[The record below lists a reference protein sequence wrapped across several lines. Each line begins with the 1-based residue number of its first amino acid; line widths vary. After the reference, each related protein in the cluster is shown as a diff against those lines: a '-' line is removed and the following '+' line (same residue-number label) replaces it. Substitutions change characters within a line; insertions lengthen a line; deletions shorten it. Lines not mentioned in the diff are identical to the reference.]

1 MSEARQ
7 PASRQRP
14 EQEFAPSPI
23 ELERRG
29 YRRARKRQSI
39 LVSIA
44 STLVFTAALVLVLV
58 NSPGWDAVRETFFD
72 PAIAVE
78 AFPRVITGLW
88 LNIQVLFV
96 AAIGVAILGTL
107 LAIART
113 LKGPVFTPLRLLA
126 AGYTD
131 LFRGIPVLLVLYLVG
146 FGIPGL
152 ELTGRLPAQFWGTV
166 ALILC
171 YSAYV
176 SEVLR
181 AGIDA
186 VHPSQ
191 RLAARSLGLSHAKTL
206 RLVVMPQAVRKVT
219 PALMND
225 FVSMQKDVG
234 LISVLGAVDAIR
246 AAQIEVASSYNFTP
260 YVLAGLLFVLLS
272 LPFIRLTDWLTARAQ
287 RREQIGGVV

>member
-1 MSEARQ
+1 MSQA
-7 PASRQRP
+7 PLPTSTQRSDT
-14 EQEFAPSPI
+14 EFTPSAI

-29 YRRARKRQSI
+29 YRRSRKRQSI
-39 LVSIA
+39 LISIA
-44 STLVFTAALVLVLV
+44 STLVFAGVFVVVLV
-58 NSPGWDAVRETFFD
+58 NSPGWEAVRETFFD
-72 PAIAVE
+72 PAVAVE
-78 AFPRVITGLW
+78 AFPRVIKGLW

-113 LKGPVFTPLRLLA
+113 LKGPVFTPLRLVA

-152 ELTGRLPAQFWGTV
+152 ELTGGLPAQFWGTV

-287 RREQIGGVV
+287 RREQIGGAV

>member
-1 MSEARQ
+1 MSQ
-7 PASRQRP
+7 VHTSSGPAAF
-14 EQEFAPSPI
+14 EPSAI

-29 YRRARKRQSI
+29 FRSARKRQSI

-44 STLVFTAALVLVLV
+44 STLVFTAVIVVVLI
-58 NSPGWDAVRETFFD
+58 NSPGWEAVRTTFFD
-72 PAIAVE
+72 WGVARD
-78 AFPRVITGLW
+78 AFPRVIKGLW

-107 LAIART
+107 LAVART
-113 LKGPVFTPLRLLA
+113 LKGAVFTPIRLLA

-176 SEVLR
+176 AEVLR

-272 LPFIRLTDWLTARAQ
+272 LPFIRLTDWITARAQ
-287 RREQIGGVV
+287 RREQIGGAV